1 MKRTI
6 YMLTILF
13 IIAVGAVCTHAYWR
27 NDAAQLCSDIREGNN
42 SSAMETAG
50 RMNNLNVTSFPFPEL
65 MHFID
70 AEVTTPLVCA
80 CECGNAEMI
89 EYLLGRGA
97 SPMYAP
103 ADIAYPLEAFCS
115 TGTGAGYDSLVLLLD
130 NGADPGVYKYRSP
143 FSRLVETLPH
153 RTEETYMEGI
163 RMILKLVCYKIVC
176 ACNSNRNA
184 MW

>member
-1 MKRTI
+1 
-6 YMLTILF
+6 
-13 IIAVGAVCTHAYWR
+13 
-27 NDAAQLCSDIREGNN
+27 
-42 SSAMETAG
+42 
-50 RMNNLNVTSFPFPEL
+50 MNNLNVTSFPFPEL

-89 EYLLGRGA
+89 EYLLDRGA

-115 TGTGAGYDSLVLLLD
+115 TGTVAGYDSLVLLLD

-153 RTEETYMEGI
+153 RTEETYMEGV
-163 RMILKLVCYKIVC
+163 RMVLKLICHKAVCTG
-176 ACNSNRNA
+176 NSNRHA
-184 MW
+184 V